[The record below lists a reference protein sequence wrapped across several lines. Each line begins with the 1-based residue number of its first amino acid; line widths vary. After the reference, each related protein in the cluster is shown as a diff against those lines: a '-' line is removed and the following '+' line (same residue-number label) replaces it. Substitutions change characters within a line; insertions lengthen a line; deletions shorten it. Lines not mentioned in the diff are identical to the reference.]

1 MKKIGGKRN
10 YGYGRTLKFAIRN
23 LFRDKFGDGNHSTR
37 RSHVARLGRFEA
49 FLKESG
55 VKDLRQISVEDLENY
70 ASLIGEECE
79 LGELSVSYGNN
90 LISSGNVLV
99 ELLTNGTAR
108 TVSPSEFAG
117 RRSYVRTT
125 APSGFDESE
134 YRTAIEGLIGAGE
147 IRLAL
152 MVGICR
158 LAGARFREAS
168 LLPLRPARQSANDS
182 REIVISMGT
191 KGGCGRK
198 FPRRIEVPELL
209 VNLLNSPETNREWA
223 TVIPENMNYIQ
234 WYSLAHRE
242 WRRYSAM
249 FGLSSKF
256 HDFRAAYACERF
268 ERLTGLPAPCLNR
281 PAPTFG
287 DELVSDQL
295 SDQEARIV
303 IAKNLGH
310 GRVDVLNSYIARST

>member
-49 FLKESG
+49 FLKASG
-55 VKDLRQISVEDLENY
+55 VKDLRQISVEDLETY

-90 LISSGNVLV
+90 LISSGNVLL
-99 ELLTNGTAR
+99 ELVTNGTAR

-125 APSGFDESE
+125 APSGFDESD
-134 YRTAIEGLIGAGE
+134 YRPAIEGLIDAGE

-152 MVGICR
+152 VVGVCR

-168 LLPLRPARQSANDS
+168 LLPLGRARESASDS
-182 REIVISMGT
+182 GEIVISKGT
-191 KGGCGRK
+191 KGGRGQK
-198 FPRRIEVPELL
+198 LPRRIEAPENLVELL
-209 VNLLNSPETNREWA
+209 DLPQVDRKWA
-223 TVIPENMNYIQ
+223 TVIPQQSNYIQ
-234 WYSLAHRE
+234 WYSWAHRE

-256 HDFRAAYACERF
+256 HDLRASYACQRYELLMGR
-268 ERLTGLPAPCLNR
+268 PAPCLGR
-281 PAPTFG
+281 PAPTF
-287 DELVSDQL
+287 EEKPRSVRHTN
-295 SDQEARIV
+295 QEARTI
-303 IAKNLGH
+303 IAEELGH
-310 GRVDVLNSYIARST
+310 GRPNILDSYVGRST